1 MIVYLLNIDPDAS
14 ALQKNPSELNSN
26 AENNESSNHQEVDYT
41 IEVLD
46 IIVVDSVTKILDAV
60 SHKVKEA
67 AKDAVKENDK

>member
-1 MIVYLLNIDPDAS
+1 MIVYLLNIDPDAT
-14 ALQKNPSELNSN
+14 ALQKNLSELNLH